1 MKTILKVMAISFVCC
16 LFASSVSYGQIALAT
31 QDFEGATFPPTS
43 WTTGT
48 SNPTYP
54 VIRQNANNWACGYTS
69 TNCALFDSYSI
80 ANGGYS
86 WLATPVFSLVG
97 YTSATLNYSL
107 INIGTGGFRIDI
119 STNGGGAYVTL
130 VANVTTATANF
141 ELKTADLAAYIGQSN
156 LMIRFYCTSNNGT
169 SFCNNMAYLD
179 NVGVTG
185 TLCTPITGLTVSATP
200 TGVCVGSTS
209 QLQANVQPFP
219 VNDLSTGLA
228 QWTAAN
234 TSTAGDNPA
243 HAAWTIHPSNYSYVY
258 TVPIFGFTTTY
269 IMNFG
274 SGDYIMSNEMD
285 QADACL
291 ICTPVTNTTLASPA
305 FNTVGLTSLTMTFK
319 HVLLGG
325 DSTWAVNNNEGFIQ
339 ASTNGTTW
347 TTVQAYKG
355 WTTNNPGN
363 ADIYGTLNTA
373 GLINQ
378 TLTYTP
384 ANASINLNAYVGQPT
399 LYIRFKFS
407 PKGTSAMWTVD
418 NINFAGAPLPTI
430 NYNWTPTSSLNNAA
444 IANPVA
450 SPTVST
456 TYTVVAT
463 SNTGCTASASVAVAS
478 ITSAVTPGAIT
489 GPNTV
494 CSGNTYTFSIT
505 AIPFAS
511 AYTWTVPTGWLIS
524 SGQGSTTITVIASS
538 TSGNVTVTETN
549 CGFTSAAST
558 LAVVATA
565 VPTVTITPAS
575 ATICEGSSIQL
586 TASGTST
593 SYAWSPANGLS
604 AANIANPMASPTIT
618 TIYSVIG
625 TLNGCPSPVFTR
637 TVTVNPA
644 PTAVTA
650 TSSVTQTCG
659 AVPVDLFSTSAP
671 KTYISPTGDGGFESG
686 TTLAANN
693 WTAVSAASNYWIVG
707 NLAPGYAGLRGTH
720 VSSNG
725 SAYNYTTTAARTSHF
740 YRDVVIP
747 AGVQNIVL
755 SFYWKG
761 SGESGYDRIL
771 VYTAPNTV
779 TPVVNV
785 PASTA
790 TAITGATLVWTQ
802 PTNAQT
808 SYTQATVALPNTL
821 AGTTLRLIFTWQND
835 NSGGT
840 SPGGAIDNISLTS
853 DPSTSLTYTWTSIP
867 AGYSSSIQNPVGATP
882 TVPTQYIVTTQNSYA
897 CTASDTV
904 TVTIDPASVGG
915 TIASN
920 QSICVGTTPAD
931 LNLSGNVGTVVRWQQ
946 SSDLAFTAPTDIA
959 VTTTTLLGSTIGN
972 LSANTYFRAE
982 VQSGFCPSVFTTP
995 ILITVTPPPT
1005 SPGPITSNS
1014 PQCAGTGV
1022 TFTAGTCGSGSIC
1035 YWVSAATATETSN
1048 SATTFTTA
1056 SVAGTYNVWIR
1067 PVIGNCWGTA
1077 VTAVGVITPS
1087 PVAPTVGTII
1097 QPTCTV
1103 GTGSVTLFG
1112 LPSPGTWTI
1121 NPGNINGTG
1130 TSTTLNGLTPGTNA
1144 FTVTN
1149 NTTGCVSAA
1158 SSVVINP
1165 QPSTPPTPV
1174 ITQNGTTLH
1183 SSAVSGNQWY
1193 NQAGAIGGATGQNYT
1208 FNANGDYYVI
1218 VTTSGCSSDTSN
1230 IIHVTNYGIATNEN
1244 NKAITMYPNPVTNE
1258 LTIEIKGNTTNI
1270 HFTIVNAIGQN
1281 VFEGNILEKTVV
1293 QTGSFSSG
1301 VYVIKLE
1308 KGETFEF
1315 KKIVKE

>member
-1 MKTILKVMAISFVCC
+1 MKTILNSIAICFVCC
-16 LFASSVSYGQIALAT
+16 LLVSSVSYGQIALAT

-43 WTTGT
+43 WTSGT
-48 SNPTYP
+48 SNTSYP
-54 VIRQNANNWACGYTS
+54 VLRQNANNWACGYTS
-69 TNCALFDSYSI
+69 TNCAVFDSYSI

-119 STNGGGAYVTL
+119 STNGGANFSTL
-130 VANVTTATANF
+130 VANVTTSTATF
-141 ELKTADLAAYIGQSN
+141 ELKTADLAAYIAQSN

-169 SFCNNMAYLD
+169 SYCSNMAYLD
-179 NVGVTG
+179 NVSVTG
-185 TLCTPITGLTVSATP
+185 TLCNPITGLSVTATP
-200 TGVCVGSTS
+200 DGVCVGSTS
-209 QLQANVQPFP
+209 QLQATVQPFP

-228 QWTAAN
+228 QWTTAN

-243 HAAWTIHPSNYSYVY
+243 HAAWTIHPSNYNYIY
-258 TVPIFGFTTTY
+258 TIPIFGFTMTY

-291 ICTPVTNTTLASPA
+291 ICTPVTNTTLTSPS
-305 FNTVGLTSLTMTFK
+305 FNTVGFTGLTMTFK

-355 WTTNNPGN
+355 WTTNNPGS
-363 ADIYGTLNTA
+363 ADIYGTLNTT
-373 GLINQ
+373 GLFSQ

-384 ANASINLNAYVGQPT
+384 ATATINLNAYVGQAQ
-399 LYIRFKFS
+399 LFIRFKFA

-418 NINFAGAPLPTI
+418 NINFTGTPMPTI
-430 NYNWTPTSSLNNAA
+430 TYDWTPPSSLSNAT

-456 TYTVVAT
+456 VYTVVAT
-463 SNTGCTASASVAVAS
+463 SNTGCSASASVPVTS
-478 ITSAVTPGAIT
+478 ITSAVAPGTIT
-489 GPNTV
+489 GPTV
-494 CSGNTYTFSIT
+494 LCSGNTYTYSIT
-505 AIPFAS
+505 TVPFAS
-511 AYTWTVPTGWLIS
+511 AYTWAVPAGWLIS
-524 SGQGSTTITVIASS
+524 SGQGSTTITVVASS

-549 CGFTSAAST
+549 CGFTSLPST
-558 LAVVATA
+558 LPVVCTAT
-565 VPTVTITPAS
+565 PTVTISPSS
-575 ATICEGSSIQL
+575 AAICEGSNIQL

-604 AANIANPMASPTIT
+604 ATNIANPMASPAVT
-618 TIYSVIG
+618 TIYSVTG
-625 TLNGCPSPVFTR
+625 ALNGCPSLMFTR
-637 TVTVNPA
+637 TVIVNPA

-650 TSSVTQTCG
+650 TASVTQTCG
-659 AVPVDLFSTSAP
+659 AVPIDLFSTSAP

-686 TTLAANN
+686 TTFAANN
-693 WTAVSAASNYWIVG
+693 WTAVSAASNYWTIG
-707 NLAPGYAGLRGTH
+707 NLAPAYAGLRGTH
-720 VSSNG
+720 ISSNG
-725 SAYNYTTTAARTSHF
+725 SAYNYTTTASRTSHF

-761 SGESGYDRIL
+761 NGESGYDRLL

-802 PTNAQT
+802 PNNAQT
-808 SYTQATVALPNTL
+808 TYTQATVALPNTL

-840 SPGGAIDNISLTS
+840 SPGGALDNISLTS
-853 DPSTSLTYTWTSIP
+853 DPSTTLTYSWTSIP
-867 AGYSSSIQNPVGATP
+867 AGYTSSDQNPVGATP
-882 TVPTQYIVTTQNSYA
+882 SVPTQYIVTTQNSYG
-897 CTASDTV
+897 CTAKDTV
-904 TVTIDPASVGG
+904 TITIDPASVGG
-915 TIASN
+915 TIASD
-920 QSICVGTTPAD
+920 QSICVGTAPAD
-931 LNLSGNVGTVVRWQQ
+931 LTLSDNIGTVVRWQQ
-946 SSDLAFTAPTDIA
+946 SSDLAFTAPIDIVVA
-959 VTTTTLLGSTIGN
+959 STTLLGSTIGN
-972 LSANTYFRAE
+972 LYTNTYFRAE
-982 VQSGFCPSVFTTP
+982 VQSGLCPSIFTSP
-995 ILITVTPPPT
+995 ILVTVVPPPT

-1022 TFTAGTCGSGSIC
+1022 TFTSGTCSSGTC
-1035 YWVSAATATETSN
+1035 YWVSSAIGTETSN
-1048 SATTFTTA
+1048 PSSTLTSATA
-1056 SVAGTYNVWIR
+1056 VGTYNVWIR

-1077 VTAVGVITPS
+1077 VTAVGVVIPAT
-1087 PVAPTVGTII
+1087 VAPTIGTII

-1112 LPSPGTWTI
+1112 LPSPEPWTI
-1121 NPGNINGTG
+1121 NPGNITGTG

-1174 ITQNGTTLH
+1174 ITQNGTALH
-1183 SSAVSGNQWY
+1183 SSATSGNQWY
-1193 NQAGAIGGATGQNYT
+1193 NQTGAIGGATSQNYT
-1208 FNANGDYYVI
+1208 ITANGYYYVI
-1218 VTTSGCSSDTSN
+1218 VTSGGCSSDTSN
-1230 IIHVTNYGIATNEN
+1230 VIHVTDAGISTNDI
-1244 NKAITMYPNPVTNE
+1244 NKTIKMYPNPVTNE
-1258 LTIEIKGNTTNI
+1258 LTIEINSNTTNT
-1270 HFTIVNAIGQN
+1270 HFEILNSIGQV
-1281 VFEGNILEKTVV
+1281 VFEGSMLEKTVI
-1293 QTGSFSSG
+1293 QTSNFSLG
-1301 VYVIKLE
+1301 VYVIKFE